1 MGRLDSITSDVARG
15 QKADKE
21 VRDESSSFV
30 QCLPHRE
37 TDLLFIEIESAGSM
51 VVSVR
56 SRSMLLSSC
65 VGSSSSSTNRSPLA
79 FSRLDRSKYHPLKKR
94 LRAANSVTSESQ
106 VSEQLPTVEEQ
117 RKAAREM
124 IAYFQE
130 KRIEK
135 EYMENQKLGWV
146 PKAEISNGRWVMFGL
161 LVGMLTEYATGVDFI
176 DQIKLVLVNLSIV
189 DFD

>member
-1 MGRLDSITSDVARG
+1 MGDSITSDVARR

-30 QCLPHRE
+30 PFVPFVQCLPHRE
-37 TDLLFIEIESAGSM
+37 TDILFIGIESAGSM

-130 KRIEK
+130 KKNRKGVYGEP
-135 EYMENQKLGWV
+135 EAWLG
-146 PKAEISNGRWVMFGL
+146 
-161 LVGMLTEYATGVDFI
+161 
-176 DQIKLVLVNLSIV
+176 
-189 DFD
+189 